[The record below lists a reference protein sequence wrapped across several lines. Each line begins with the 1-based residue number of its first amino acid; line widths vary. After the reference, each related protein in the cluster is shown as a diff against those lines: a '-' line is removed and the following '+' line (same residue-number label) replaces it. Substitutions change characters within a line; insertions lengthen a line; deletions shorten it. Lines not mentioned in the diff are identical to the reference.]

1 MPSYHQSYHDASGC
15 VTKYI
20 PWLLVSEGV
29 PIRKKKRNLECLEC
43 SVTLLFFLC
52 IFMRSTSQPLSS
64 WINKVTLVWAS
75 HRESCQF
82 YQ

>member
-29 PIRKKKRNLECLEC
+29 PIRKKKEESGVFRVFCYFAFLSMYFHEEHFPA
-43 SVTLLFFLC
+43 SVFLD
-52 IFMRSTSQPLSS
+52 
-64 WINKVTLVWAS
+64 
-75 HRESCQF
+75 
-82 YQ
+82 